1 MSTQRP
7 NNRISAICD
16 LLFVP
21 RMFDPDSACSA
32 LSDDGV
38 LSLHQLAYLTVNLE
52 RTGSCDEGGGG
63 QDLLAVRL
71 LAVLRHRSILKHL
84 DRVGAGRRHQQI
96 SGCVF
101 RTSDFKK
108 EIALRDHVGHRCGL
122 AAVRNFFG
130 GGGQG
135 RSRISRV
142 NHDPSVATRISIVDL
157 NVQSRWV
164 SDKIAYCRR
173 VWSPRVRRRARK
185 WVRNRI
191 RIGRGRGRGNGYG
204 VWSRIG
210 NEGESIENLGDGFW
224 INQNLL
230 GLEKSLRVSG

>member
-1 MSTQRP
+1 
-7 NNRISAICD
+7 
-16 LLFVP
+16 
-21 RMFDPDSACSA
+21 
-32 LSDDGV
+32 
-38 LSLHQLAYLTVNLE
+38 
-52 RTGSCDEGGGG
+52 
-63 QDLLAVRL
+63 
-71 LAVLRHRSILKHL
+71 
-84 DRVGAGRRHQQI
+84 
-96 SGCVF
+96 
-101 RTSDFKK
+101 
-108 EIALRDHVGHRCGL
+108 
-122 AAVRNFFG
+122 
-130 GGGQG
+130 
-135 RSRISRV
+135 
-142 NHDPSVATRISIVDL
+142 L

-191 RIGRGRGRGNGYG
+191 RIGRGRGNGYG